1 MSATVKYKGATIAT
15 VNNQTKTL
23 ETSGTWL
30 EDDIEITDVTAT
42 SKNVQ
47 AYIGRAETNATSL
60 TATAVKVT
68 VSKAG
73 TYKCSWTG
81 WRSNGSGT
89 FSSRLYKNGSAVG
102 SDHTS
107 FTRTYG
113 QNNEETLTLAAG
125 DELVVRARSR
135 GSSYYMVV
143 ANLIIEEQ

>member
-1 MSATVKYKGATIAT
+1 MSDTLDIFGKRYNNVEAIIAIDS
-15 VNNQTKTL
+15 
-23 ETSGTWL
+23 SGN
-30 EDDIEITDVTAT
+30 EVTYT
-42 SKNVQ
+42 RGGGSSKNIQ
-47 AYIGRAETNATSL
+47 TYIGNAETNATSL
-60 TATAVKVT
+60 TATTVTIT

-113 QNNEETLTLAAG
+113 QRCEETLTLAQG
-125 DELVVRARSR
+125 DVLVVRARSR
-135 GSSYYMVV
+135 GSSYYMNV
-143 ANLIIEEQ
+143 ANLIIVEQ